1 MMFDQQAIG
10 RRIQSLRKEHTLT
23 QEQVAIQFNISDR
36 HLRKIEQGTCAASI
50 DLMIEIAVA
59 FAVTLDYLILGKDTT
74 NFEMKR
80 KIHIAIEALYCI
92 EREL

>member
-1 MMFDQQAIG
+1 MTFDQRAIG
-10 RRIQSLRKEHTLT
+10 RRIQNLRKEHNLT

-50 DLMIEIAVA
+50 DLMIEMAVT
-59 FAVTLDYLILGKDTT
+59 FAVTLDYLILGKGTT

-80 KIHIAIEALYCI
+80 RIHLAIEALYFI

>member
-1 MMFDQQAIG
+1 MTFDQRAIG
-10 RRIQSLRKEHTLT
+10 RRIQNLRKEHNLT

-50 DLMIEIAVA
+50 DLMIEMAVA
-59 FAVTLDYLILGKDTT
+59 FAVTLDYLILGKGTT

-80 KIHIAIEALYCI
+80 RIHIAIEALYFI

>member
-1 MMFDQQAIG
+1 MKLGQIIRE
-10 RRIQSLRKEHTLT
+10 RRKNCGLT